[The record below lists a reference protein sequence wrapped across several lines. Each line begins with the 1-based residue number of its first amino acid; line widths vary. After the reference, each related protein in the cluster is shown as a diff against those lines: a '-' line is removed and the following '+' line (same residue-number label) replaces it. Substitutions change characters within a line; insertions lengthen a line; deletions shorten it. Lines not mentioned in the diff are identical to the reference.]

1 MRQAASLILTII
13 LGSPWSLAGTSAQ
26 SASERFFPVDQ
37 VRPGL
42 HGVGKTV
49 FEGDQVEE
57 FGVEILGLL
66 PGRPGPKQCVIIARL
81 TGPRIERTR
90 IFAGMSGSPV
100 YIDGRLLGAIAYT
113 FPFATEPIAGI
124 TPIGDMM
131 ESLQGNA
138 PSSPSPSSDMAR
150 MNAAPFENVRDRGL
164 WSRLFRSL
172 SSLEEIPI
180 KPDTRM
186 PASLRPF
193 SGQQLVPIATPLSI
207 AGISSEALER
217 FFPELQNLG
226 FVPVVGISAGAAI
239 TPLAPVTAETL
250 TPGKSVSVQ
259 LMRGDL
265 SIEAIGTVT
274 LREDKKVYAFGHR
287 LFNLGEVEMPL
298 SEASTLAIVPSVMS
312 SFKLGVTER
321 LVGMLRQDRSA
332 GVLGVLGEPPRMIPL
347 TIQQKKSRGG
357 THTYRVEMIN
367 NNVLTPLLVNL
378 AVFSALTGSERSF
391 GDMTVRVRGA
401 IKVRG
406 HEDVLVDGRFSATNE
421 APVQAALS
429 VALPVS
435 HLLNSGFEVM
445 LEGIHLEIE
454 TLEQRRVGML
464 DRVWV
469 NRTEVKR
476 GETIELHIYAR
487 AENGREV
494 VERMPIQIPADA
506 PLGKLS
512 IVVGDGNAIQ
522 AYDGRSAT
530 ASLGSVQSLAQ
541 LIRALNRLRKSD
553 RLYVKLVRSS
563 PGAIVRN
570 EELPAL
576 PPSVLAT
583 IGSERTAGGYQSIPY
598 TTLKEME
605 LPPGEFV
612 ITGQRQVSIT
622 VVR

>member
-1 MRQAASLILTII
+1 MKQAASLVLAII
-13 LGSPWSLAGTSAQ
+13 LGIPWSRVGTSAQ
-26 SASERFFPVDQ
+26 SASERFFPADQ

-42 HGVGKTV
+42 HGIGKTV
-49 FEGDQVEE
+49 FEGDKVEE
-57 FGVEILGLL
+57 FGVEILGIL
-66 PGRPGPKQCVIIARL
+66 PGRPGPKQSVIIARL
-81 TGPRIERTR
+81 TGPRLERTR

-100 YIDGRLLGAIAYT
+100 YIDGRLLGAIAYA

-124 TPIGDMM
+124 TPIWDMM
-131 ESLQGNA
+131 ESLQANA
-138 PSSPSPSSDMAR
+138 PSPSSSLGTAR
-150 MNAAPFENVRDRGL
+150 MNAMLFESAKDGGL
-164 WSRLFRSL
+164 WSRLLRSL

-180 KPDTRM
+180 EPNPRM
-186 PASLRPF
+186 SASLRPF
-193 SGQQLVPIATPLSI
+193 FGQQLVPIATPLSI
-207 AGISSEALER
+207 TGISPEALER
-217 FFPELQNLG
+217 FSPELQKLG
-226 FVPVVGISAGAAI
+226 FLPVVGISAGAAI
-239 TPLAPVTAETL
+239 TPLAPITAETL

-274 LREDKKVYAFGHR
+274 LRDDKTVYAFGHR
-287 LFNLGEVEMPL
+287 LFNLGGVEMPL
-298 SEASTLAIVPSVMS
+298 SEASTIAIVPSVMN
-312 SFKLGVTER
+312 SFKVGVTEK
-321 LVGMLRQDRSA
+321 LVGTLRQDRSA
-332 GVLGVLGEPPRMIPL
+332 GVLGVLGESPRMIPL

-357 THTYRVEMIN
+357 THTYRVEMIDN
-367 NNVLTPLLVNL
+367 SVLTPLLVNL
-378 AVFSALTGSERSF
+378 AVFSVVTGSERSF

-435 HLLNSGFEVM
+435 YLLNSGFEVM

-487 AENGREV
+487 AEDGREV
-494 VERMPIQIPADA
+494 VERVPIGIPADA

-522 AYDGRSAT
+522 AYDGRPTA

-541 LIRALNRLRKSD
+541 LIRTLNRLRKSD

-563 PGAIVRN
+563 PGAIVKN

>member
-1 MRQAASLILTII
+1 MRQAASWILILL
-13 LGSPWSLAGTSAQ
+13 LGIPWSLASASAQ

-42 HGVGKTV
+42 HGIGKTV

-57 FGVEILGLL
+57 FGVEILGVL
-66 PGRPGPKQCVIIARL
+66 PGRPGPKQSVIIARL
-81 TGPRIERTR
+81 TGPRFDRTR

-113 FPFATEPIAGI
+113 FPFAMEPIAGI
-124 TPIGDMM
+124 TPIQDMM
-131 ESLQGNA
+131 ESLEA
-138 PSSPSPSSDMAR
+138 HSPSSPSSSPGMAR
-150 MNAAPFENVRDRGL
+150 VSAALFEQARDVDL
-164 WSRLFRSL
+164 LSRLFQSL
-172 SSLEEIPI
+172 LPLERIPI
-180 KPDTRM
+180 EPNPRM

-207 AGISSEALER
+207 SGISPEAFER
-217 FFPELQNLG
+217 FSPELQKLG
-226 FVPVVGISAGAAI
+226 FFPIVGISAGAAI
-239 TPLAPVTAETL
+239 TPLAPITAETL

-274 LREDKKVYAFGHR
+274 WREDKKVYAFGHR
-287 LFNLGEVEMPL
+287 LFNLGGVEMPL
-298 SEASTLAIVPSVMS
+298 SEASTIAVVPSLMN
-312 SFKLGVTER
+312 SFKLGVTEK
-321 LVGMLRQDRSA
+321 LVGTLRQDRSA
-332 GVLGVLGEPPRMIPL
+332 GVLGILGEAPRMIPL

-357 THTYRVEMIN
+357 SHTYRVEMIN
-367 NNVLTPLLVNL
+367 NSVLTPLLVNL
-378 AVFSALTGSERSF
+378 AVFNAVTGSERSF
-391 GDMTVRVRGA
+391 GDMTVRVRGT

-406 HEDVLVDGRFSATNE
+406 HEDVLVDGRFSAMNE
-421 APVQAALS
+421 APAQAALS

-435 HLLNSGFEVM
+435 YLLNSGFEVT

-476 GETIELHIYAR
+476 GETIELQIYAR
-487 AENGREV
+487 AEDGREV
-494 VERMPIQIPADA
+494 VERMPLQIPADV
-506 PLGKLS
+506 PPGKLS
-512 IVVGDGNAIQ
+512 IIVGDGNAIQ

-541 LIRALNRLRKSD
+541 LIRTLNRLRKSD

-563 PGAIVRN
+563 LGAIVKN

>member
-1 MRQAASLILTII
+1 M
-13 LGSPWSLAGTSAQ
+13 
-26 SASERFFPVDQ
+26 DQ

-42 HGVGKTV
+42 HGIGKTV
-49 FEGDQVEE
+49 FEGDKVEE
-57 FGVEILGLL
+57 FGVEILGVL
-66 PGRPGPKQCVIIARL
+66 PGRPGPKQSVIIARL
-81 TGPRIERTR
+81 MGPRMERTR

-100 YIDGRLLGAIAYT
+100 YIDGRLLGAIAYA

-124 TPIGDMM
+124 TPIWDML

-138 PSSPSPSSDMAR
+138 PSPPSPSSGMAR
-150 MNAAPFENVRDRGL
+150 MNAALFENAGDGGL
-164 WSRLFRSL
+164 WSRLLRSL
-172 SSLEEIPI
+172 PSFEEIPI
-180 KPDTRM
+180 EPDTRM

-193 SGQQLVPIATPLSI
+193 FGQQLVPIATPLSI
-207 AGISSEALER
+207 VGISPEAIER
-217 FFPELQNLG
+217 FSPELQKLG
-226 FVPVVGISAGAAI
+226 FFPVVGISAGAAI

-287 LFNLGEVEMPL
+287 LFNLGGVEMPL
-298 SEASTLAIVPSVMS
+298 SEASTIAIVPSVMN
-312 SFKLGVTER
+312 SFKLGVTEK
-321 LVGMLRQDRSA
+321 LVGTLRQDRSA

-357 THTYRVEMIN
+357 TNTYRVEMIN
-367 NNVLTPLLVNL
+367 NSVLTPLLVNL
-378 AVFSALTGSERSF
+378 AVFSVLTGSERSF
-391 GDMTVRVRGA
+391 GDMTVRVRGV

-435 HLLNSGFEVM
+435 HLLNSGFEVT
-445 LEGIHLEIE
+445 LEGIRLEIE

-476 GETIELHIYAR
+476 GETIEVQIYAR
-487 AENGREV
+487 AEDGREV
-494 VERMPIQIPADA
+494 VERVPIEIPADA

-522 AYDGRSAT
+522 AYDGRSAA
-530 ASLGSVQSLAQ
+530 ASLGSVHSLAQ
-541 LIRALNRLRKSD
+541 LIRTLNRLRKSD
-553 RLYVKLVRSS
+553 RLYVKLIRSS
-563 PGAIVRN
+563 PGAIVKN

-583 IGSERTAGGYQSIPY
+583 IGSERTAGGYHPIPY

-612 ITGQRQVSIT
+612 ITGQRHVAIT

>member
-1 MRQAASLILTII
+1 MRQAASFILLAALT
-13 LGSPWSLAGTSAQ
+13 LPWEKAPAQ
-26 SASERFFPVDQ
+26 SAAEKFFSIDR

-49 FEGDQVEE
+49 FEGNTVEE
-57 FGVEILGLL
+57 FGVEILGVL
-66 PGRPGPKQCVIIARL
+66 PGRPGPKQSVIIARL
-81 TGPRIERTR
+81 VGPRLERTR

-100 YIDGRLLGAIAYT
+100 YIDGQLLGAIAYT

-124 TPIGDMM
+124 TPIQDMLEALDA
-131 ESLQGNA
+131 ESSA
-138 PSSPSPSSDMAR
+138 PTSRPLATAPAIPSGAMGTTEVTSWRQAL
-150 MNAAPFENVRDRGL
+150 RGFL
-164 WSRLFRSL
+164 PP
-172 SSLEEIPI
+172 EEIAVELETP
-180 KPDTRM
+180 T
-186 PASLRPF
+186 ALRAF
-193 SGQQLVPIATPLSI
+193 SGYRLVPIATPLSI
-207 AGISSEALER
+207 SGISAEALER
-217 FFPELQNLG
+217 FSPELQRLG
-226 FVPVVGISAGAAI
+226 FFPVTGISAGAPI
-239 TPLAPVTAETL
+239 TPLAPITAETL

-274 LREDKKVYAFGHR
+274 FRDGAKVYAFGHR
-287 LFNLGEVEMPL
+287 LFNLGGVDMPL
-298 SEASTLAIVPSVMS
+298 SEASTIAVVPSLMN

-321 LVGMLRQDRSA
+321 LVGTLRQDRSA
-332 GVLGVLGEPPRMIPL
+332 GVLGVLGQAPRLIPV
-347 TIQQKKSRGG
+347 TIQLRRSRGG

-367 NNVLTPLLVNL
+367 NSVLTPLLVNL
-378 AVFSALTGSERSF
+378 AIFSAITGSERSF
-391 GDMTVRVRGA
+391 GDVTLRVRGA

-406 HEDVLVDGRFSATNE
+406 HEDVLLDGRFSAMND
-421 APVQAALS
+421 APAQAALS

-435 HLLNSGFEVM
+435 SLLNSGFDVT

-454 TLEQRRVGML
+454 ALEQRRVGTL

-469 NRTEVKR
+469 TRTDVKR

-487 AENGREV
+487 TEDGREV
-494 VERMPIQIPADA
+494 VERVPLEIPADA

-512 IVVGDGNAIQ
+512 IIVGDGNAIQ
-522 AYDGRSAT
+522 AYDGRPSLT
-530 ASLGSVQSLAQ
+530 SLGMVQNVAQ

-553 RLYVKLVRSS
+553 RLYVKLVRLS
-563 PGAIVRN
+563 PGAIVKN

-583 IGSERTAGGYQSIPY
+583 IGSERTAGGYHPVSY
-598 TTLKEME
+598 ATLKEVE

>member
-1 MRQAASLILTII
+1 MKQAASLVLAII
-13 LGSPWSLAGTSAQ
+13 LGIPWSRVGTSAQ
-26 SASERFFPVDQ
+26 SASERFFPADQ

-42 HGVGKTV
+42 HGIGKTV
-49 FEGDQVEE
+49 FEGDKVEE
-57 FGVEILGLL
+57 FGVEILGIL
-66 PGRPGPKQCVIIARL
+66 PGRPGPKQSVIIARL
-81 TGPRIERTR
+81 TGPRLERTR

-100 YIDGRLLGAIAYT
+100 YIDGRLLGAIAYA

-124 TPIGDMM
+124 TPIWDMM
-131 ESLQGNA
+131 ESLQANA
-138 PSSPSPSSDMAR
+138 PSPPSSLGTAR
-150 MNAAPFENVRDRGL
+150 MNAMLFESAKDGGL
-164 WSRLFRSL
+164 WSRLLRSL

-180 KPDTRM
+180 EPNPRM
-186 PASLRPF
+186 SASLRPF

-207 AGISSEALER
+207 TGISPEALER
-217 FFPELQNLG
+217 FSPELQKLG
-226 FVPVVGISAGAAI
+226 FLPVVGISAGAAI
-239 TPLAPVTAETL
+239 TPLAPITAETL

-274 LREDKKVYAFGHR
+274 LRDDKTVYAFGHR
-287 LFNLGEVEMPL
+287 LFNLGGVEMPL
-298 SEASTLAIVPSVMS
+298 SEASTIAIVPSVMN
-312 SFKLGVTER
+312 SFKVGVTEK
-321 LVGMLRQDRSA
+321 LVGTLRQDRSA
-332 GVLGVLGEPPRMIPL
+332 GVLGVLGESPRMIPL

-357 THTYRVEMIN
+357 THTYRVEMIDN
-367 NNVLTPLLVNL
+367 SVLTPLLVNL
-378 AVFSALTGSERSF
+378 AVFSVVTGSERSF

-435 HLLNSGFEVM
+435 YLLNSGFEVM

-487 AENGREV
+487 AEDGREV
-494 VERMPIQIPADA
+494 VERVPIGIPADA

-522 AYDGRSAT
+522 AYDGRPTA

-541 LIRALNRLRKSD
+541 LIRTLNRLRKSD

-563 PGAIVRN
+563 PGAIVKN

>member
-1 MRQAASLILTII
+1 M
-13 LGSPWSLAGTSAQ
+13 GTSAQ
-26 SASERFFPVDQ
+26 SASERFFPADQ

-42 HGVGKTV
+42 HGIGKTV
-49 FEGDQVEE
+49 FEGDKVEE
-57 FGVEILGLL
+57 FGVEILGIL
-66 PGRPGPKQCVIIARL
+66 PGRPGPKQSVIIARL
-81 TGPRIERTR
+81 TGPRLERTR

-100 YIDGRLLGAIAYT
+100 YIDGRLLGAIAYA

-124 TPIGDMM
+124 TPIWDMM
-131 ESLQGNA
+131 ESLQANA
-138 PSSPSPSSDMAR
+138 PSPSSSLGTAR
-150 MNAAPFENVRDRGL
+150 MNAMLFESAKDGGL
-164 WSRLFRSL
+164 WSRLLRSL

-180 KPDTRM
+180 EPNPRM
-186 PASLRPF
+186 SASLRPF

-207 AGISSEALER
+207 TGISPEALER
-217 FFPELQNLG
+217 FSPELQKLG
-226 FVPVVGISAGAAI
+226 FLPVVGISAGAAI
-239 TPLAPVTAETL
+239 TPLAPITAETL

-274 LREDKKVYAFGHR
+274 LRDDKTVYAFGHR
-287 LFNLGEVEMPL
+287 LFNLGGVEMPL
-298 SEASTLAIVPSVMS
+298 SEASTIAIVPSVMN
-312 SFKLGVTER
+312 SFKVGVTEK
-321 LVGMLRQDRSA
+321 LVGTLRQDRSA
-332 GVLGVLGEPPRMIPL
+332 GVLGVLGESPRMIPL

-357 THTYRVEMIN
+357 THTYRVEMIDN
-367 NNVLTPLLVNL
+367 SVLTPLLVNL
-378 AVFSALTGSERSF
+378 AVFSVVTGSERSF

-435 HLLNSGFEVM
+435 YLLNSGFEVM

-487 AENGREV
+487 AEDGREV
-494 VERMPIQIPADA
+494 VERVPIGIPADA

-522 AYDGRSAT
+522 AYDGRPTA

-541 LIRALNRLRKSD
+541 LIRTLNRLRKSD

-563 PGAIVRN
+563 PGAIVKN

>member
-1 MRQAASLILTII
+1 
-13 LGSPWSLAGTSAQ
+13 
-26 SASERFFPVDQ
+26 
-37 VRPGL
+37 
-42 HGVGKTV
+42 
-49 FEGDQVEE
+49 
-57 FGVEILGLL
+57 
-66 PGRPGPKQCVIIARL
+66 
-81 TGPRIERTR
+81 
-90 IFAGMSGSPV
+90 
-100 YIDGRLLGAIAYT
+100 
-113 FPFATEPIAGI
+113 
-124 TPIGDMM
+124 
-131 ESLQGNA
+131 
-138 PSSPSPSSDMAR
+138 
-150 MNAAPFENVRDRGL
+150 MNAMLFESAKDGGL
-164 WSRLFRSL
+164 WSRLLRSL

-180 KPDTRM
+180 EPNPRM
-186 PASLRPF
+186 SASLRPF

-207 AGISSEALER
+207 TGISPEALER
-217 FFPELQNLG
+217 FSPELQKLG
-226 FVPVVGISAGAAI
+226 FLPVVGISAGAAI
-239 TPLAPVTAETL
+239 TPLAPITAETL

-274 LREDKKVYAFGHR
+274 LRDDKTVYAFGHR
-287 LFNLGEVEMPL
+287 LFNLGGVEMPL
-298 SEASTLAIVPSVMS
+298 SEASTIAIVPSVMN
-312 SFKLGVTER
+312 SFKVGVTEK
-321 LVGMLRQDRSA
+321 LVGTLRQDRSA
-332 GVLGVLGEPPRMIPL
+332 GVLGVLGESPRMIPL

-357 THTYRVEMIN
+357 THTYRVEMIDN
-367 NNVLTPLLVNL
+367 SVLTPLLVNL
-378 AVFSALTGSERSF
+378 AVFSVVTGSERSF

-435 HLLNSGFEVM
+435 YLLNSGFEVM

-487 AENGREV
+487 AEDGREV
-494 VERMPIQIPADA
+494 VERVPIGIPADA

-522 AYDGRSAT
+522 AYDGRPTA

-541 LIRALNRLRKSD
+541 LIRTLNRLRKSD

-563 PGAIVRN
+563 PGAIVKN

>member
-1 MRQAASLILTII
+1 L
-13 LGSPWSLAGTSAQ
+13 
-26 SASERFFPVDQ
+26 DQ

-42 HGVGKTV
+42 RGVGKTT
-49 FEGDQVEE
+49 FEGDAVEE
-57 FGVEILGLL
+57 FGVEILGVL
-66 PGRPGPKQCVIIARL
+66 PGRPGPKQSVIIARL
-81 TGPRIERTR
+81 AGPRLERTR

-100 YIDGRLLGAIAYT
+100 YIDGRLLGAIAYA

-124 TPIGDMM
+124 TPIQDML
-131 ESLQGNA
+131 ESLEADA
-138 PSSPSPSSDMAR
+138 PASPSHGVTRTS
-150 MNAAPFENVRDRGL
+150 AALFEDPKEGYL
-164 WSRLFRSL
+164 WSRLFRSAL
-172 SSLEEIPI
+172 PSEAISIE
-180 KPDTRM
+180 PDARL

-193 SGQQLVPIATPLSI
+193 SGQSLVPIATPLSI
-207 AGISSEALER
+207 SGLSSEAFER
-217 FFPELQNLG
+217 FAPELQRLG
-226 FVPVVGISAGAAI
+226 FFPVLGTSAGAAI
-239 TPLAPVTAETL
+239 TPLAAVTPETL
-250 TPGKSVSVQ
+250 TPGKSVSMQ

-287 LFNLGEVEMPL
+287 LFNLGGVEMPL
-298 SEASTLAIVPSVMS
+298 SEASTIAVVPSLMN
-312 SFKLGVTER
+312 SFKLGVTEK
-321 LVGMLRQDRSA
+321 LVGTLRQDRSA
-332 GVLGVLGEPPRMIPL
+332 GVLGVLGEAPRLIPL
-347 TIQQKKSRGG
+347 TIQQKKGRGG
-357 THTYRVEMIN
+357 VHTYRVEMISN
-367 NNVLTPLLVNL
+367 SVLTPLLVNL
-378 AVFSALTGSERSF
+378 AVFSVLTGSERSF

-401 IKVRG
+401 IKVHG
-406 HEDVLVDGRFSATNE
+406 HEDVLLDGRFSATNE

-435 HLLNSGFEVM
+435 YLLNSGFDVT
-445 LEGIHLEIE
+445 LEGIHLELE
-454 TLEQRRVGML
+454 TLEQRRVGTL

-469 NRTEVKR
+469 NCTDVKR

-487 AENGREV
+487 AEDGREV
-494 VERMPIQIPADA
+494 VERVPIEIPADA

-522 AYDGRSAT
+522 AYDGRPAA

-541 LIRALNRLRKSD
+541 LIRTLNRLRKSD

-583 IGSERTAGGYQSIPY
+583 IGSERTAGGYQPIPY